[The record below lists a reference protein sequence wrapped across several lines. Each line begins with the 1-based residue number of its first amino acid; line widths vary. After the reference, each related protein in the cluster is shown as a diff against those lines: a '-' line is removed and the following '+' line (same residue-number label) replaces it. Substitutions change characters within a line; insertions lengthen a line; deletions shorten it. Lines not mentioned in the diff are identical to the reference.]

1 MPFSFSN
8 FNPVAILIM
17 VLCLSFIELAK
28 YARTHSRH
36 SKKQVGSN
44 SVGK

>member
-8 FNPVAILIM
+8 IGGTTLIIM
-17 VLCLSFIELAK
+17 ILCLVAAEGIK
-28 YARTHSRH
+28 YLKQHAHH

-44 SVGK
+44 TISK